1 MASSQTLSP
10 SHPRC
15 TTVGPSARRGGGGG
29 GGLEE
34 VGPSPGGGGG
44 GRPVMA
50 DDFEGE
56 AGGTFDIGRVKR
68 DYTISS
74 TLSTQK

>member
-1 MASSQTLSP
+1 MVSSQTFSP

-50 DDFEGE
+50 DDFDEV
-56 AGGTFDIGRVKR
+56 AGGKFNIGRVKR

-74 TLSTQK
+74 TLITQK

>member
-50 DDFEGE
+50 HDFDRV
-56 AGGTFDIGRVKR
+56 AGGKFNIGRVKR

-74 TLSTQK
+74 TLITQN